1 MSHFGLTK
9 LQEWEIYYFGICYLL
24 SITSSF
30 YPDYKISKKKLKH
43 KKSMENKIK
52 ISSITLHINCLYF
65 TTIKIY
71 AIIYIE
77 TVLTNIF
84 VSKPVTYICVCVL
97 LNVVKFTCSW

>member
-9 LQEWEIYYFGICYLL
+9 LQEREIYYFGICYLL

-30 YPDYKISKKKLKH
+30 YPDYKISNILMVKKIKTQ
-43 KKSMENKIK
+43 KSMENKIK

-65 TTIKIY
+65 TTTIIY
-71 AIIYIE
+71 TIIYIE

-84 VSKPVTYICVCVL
+84 VYKPDTYMYMC
-97 LNVVKFTCSW
+97 FA